1 MVDIIACTYYM
12 LSIDLP
18 SVGNLTAEQC
28 STCILIEWETPYLLP
43 GLSVSYMVFIDEER
57 IQDNISGINHTSY
70 CPAELTNATYN
81 VTVKAFNGSIIGDT
95 AVELATFEVC
105 K

>member
-1 MVDIIACTYYM
+1 M
-12 LSIDLP
+12 LPIDLP

-43 GLSVSYMVFIDEER
+43 GLSVSYMVFIDEE
-57 IQDNISGINHTSY
+57 IKQDNISGTNHTSY
-70 CPAELTNATYN
+70 CPEELTNATYD
-81 VTVKAFNGSIIGDT
+81 VAVKAFNGSIIGD
-95 AVELATFEVC
+95 AARDFATFEVC